1 MATTRHPPQFPR
13 PSEFEMIWI
22 AFTESARPFLV
33 PVVDDRTLDQ
43 FLDLREKVY
52 AIIQDRRF
60 ILDLDRALFFP
71 APRFRQ
77 TRGDVPS
84 SFRVS
89 YRDVFLEELR
99 ACTRAAE
106 VLQSTDSA
114 PSASEEGRGKSKT
127 QLSKLSTTLGSLKDV
142 LGDTPYLKT
151 GIGLFK
157 ELVDY
162 FK

>member
-1 MATTRHPPQFPR
+1 
-13 PSEFEMIWI
+13 MIWI
-22 AFTESARPFLV
+22 PFTESARPFLV

-52 AIIQDRRF
+52 AIIQDPRF
-60 ILDLDRALFFP
+60 VQDLDRALFFLP
-71 APRFRQ
+71 SRFRQ
-77 TRGDVPS
+77 TRADLPS
-84 SFRVS
+84 SFRAS
-89 YRDVFLEELR
+89 YRDIFLEELR

-106 VLQSTDSA
+106 VLQSTESA
-114 PSASEEGRGKSKT
+114 LSASEEGRKKSKA

-142 LGDTPYLKT
+142 LGDVPYLKT
-151 GIGLFK
+151 GVGLFK